1 MQAVRLEE
9 ELKQR
14 KPFKDERSKLVV
26 NTIYTGLWFNG
37 MLLDVLKKFNIND
50 QHYNILRILR
60 GRHPEPALT
69 MEIKEV
75 LVNKRGDLTRQLE
88 KLVKLG
94 LIEREINAACKTQI
108 FSYITQKGL
117 DTLDEIHKI
126 HDYSESYHTITEE
139 EAKIV
144 NNILDKLRG

>member
-1 MQAVRLEE
+1 VRLEE

-14 KPFKDERSKLVV
+14 KPFINERSKLIV

-37 MLLDVLKKFNIND
+37 MLLDTLKNFNIND

-88 KLVKLG
+88 KLVNLG
-94 LIEREINAACKTQI
+94 FIEREINSDCKTQI
-108 FSYITQKGL
+108 FSYITKKGL
-117 DTLDEIHKI
+117 QTLDEIHKI
-126 HDYSESYHTITEE
+126 HDYKDTYSTITEE
-139 EAKIV
+139 EAKLA
-144 NNILDKLRG
+144 NDILDKLRG

>member
-1 MQAVRLEE
+1 MRLEE

-14 KPFKDERSKLVV
+14 KPFRDERSKLVV

-37 MLLDVLKKFNIND
+37 MLLDTLKKFNIND

-88 KLVKLG
+88 KLVNLG
-94 LIEREINAACKTQI
+94 FIEREINSDCKTQI
-108 FSYITQKGL
+108 FSYITKKGL
-117 DTLDEIHKI
+117 KTLDEIHKI
-126 HDYSESYHTITEE
+126 HDYKDTYSTITEE
-139 EAKIV
+139 EAKLA
-144 NNILDKLRG
+144 NDILDKLRG

>member
-1 MQAVRLEE
+1 VRLEE

-14 KPFKDERSKLVV
+14 KPFINERSKLIV

-37 MLLDVLKKFNIND
+37 MLLDTLKNFNIND

-88 KLVKLG
+88 KLVNLG
-94 LIEREINAACKTQI
+94 FIEREINSDCKTQI
-108 FSYITQKGL
+108 FSYITKKGL
-117 DTLDEIHKI
+117 QTLDEIHKI
-126 HDYSESYHTITEE
+126 HDYKDTYSTITEQ
-139 EAKIV
+139 EAKLA
-144 NNILDKLRG
+144 NDILDKLRG

>member
-1 MQAVRLEE
+1 MRLEE

-14 KPFKDERSKLVV
+14 KPFRDERSKLIV

-37 MLLDVLKKFNIND
+37 MLLDTLKKFNIND

-88 KLVKLG
+88 KLVNLG
-94 LIEREINAACKTQI
+94 FVEREINSDCKTQI
-108 FSYITQKGL
+108 FSYITKKGL
-117 DTLDEIHKI
+117 QTLDEIHKI
-126 HDYSESYHTITEE
+126 HDYKDTYSTITEE
-139 EAKIV
+139 EAKLA
-144 NNILDKLRG
+144 NDILDKLRG

>member
-1 MQAVRLEE
+1 MRLEE

-14 KPFKDERSKLVV
+14 KPFRDERSKLIV

-37 MLLDVLKKFNIND
+37 MLLDTLKKFNIND

-88 KLVKLG
+88 KLVNLG
-94 LIEREINAACKTQI
+94 FIEREINSDCKTQI
-108 FSYITQKGL
+108 FSYITKKGL
-117 DTLDEIHKI
+117 QTLDEIHKI
-126 HDYSESYHTITEE
+126 HDYKDTYSTITEE
-139 EAKIV
+139 EAKLA
-144 NNILDKLRG
+144 NDILDKLRG

>member
-1 MQAVRLEE
+1 MRLEE

-14 KPFKDERSKLVV
+14 KPFRDERSKLIV

-37 MLLDVLKKFNIND
+37 MLLDTLKKFNIND
-50 QHYNILRILR
+50 QHYNILR

-88 KLVKLG
+88 KLVNLG
-94 LIEREINAACKTQI
+94 FIEREINSDCKTQI
-108 FSYITQKGL
+108 FSYITKKGL
-117 DTLDEIHKI
+117 QTLDEIHKI
-126 HDYSESYHTITEE
+126 HDYKDTYSTITEE
-139 EAKIV
+139 EAKLA
-144 NNILDKLRG
+144 NDILDKLRG

>member
-1 MQAVRLEE
+1 VRLEE

-14 KPFKDERSKLVV
+14 KPFINERSKLIV

-37 MLLDVLKKFNIND
+37 MLLDTLKKFNIND

-88 KLVKLG
+88 KLVNLG
-94 LIEREINAACKTQI
+94 FIEREINSDCKTQI
-108 FSYITQKGL
+108 FSYITK
-117 DTLDEIHKI
+117 K
-126 HDYSESYHTITEE
+126 
-139 EAKIV
+139 
-144 NNILDKLRG
+144 

>member
-1 MQAVRLEE
+1 MRLEE

-14 KPFKDERSKLVV
+14 KPFINERSKLIV

-37 MLLDVLKKFNIND
+37 MLLDTLKKFNIND

-60 GRHPEPALT
+60 GRHPVPALT

-88 KLVKLG
+88 KLVNLG
-94 LIEREINAACKTQI
+94 FIEREINSDCKTQI
-108 FSYITQKGL
+108 FSYITKKGL
-117 DTLDEIHKI
+117 QTLDEIHKI
-126 HDYSESYHTITEE
+126 HDYKDTYNTITEE
-139 EAKIV
+139 EAKLA
-144 NNILDKLRG
+144 NDILDKLRG

>member
-1 MQAVRLEE
+1 MRLEE

-14 KPFKDERSKLVV
+14 KPFINERSKLIV

-37 MLLDVLKKFNIND
+37 MLLDTLKKFNIND

-88 KLVKLG
+88 KLVNLG
-94 LIEREINAACKTQI
+94 FIEREINSDCKTQI
-108 FSYITQKGL
+108 FSYITKKGL
-117 DTLDEIHKI
+117 QTLDEIHKI
-126 HDYSESYHTITEE
+126 HDYKDTYSTITEE
-139 EAKIV
+139 EAKLA
-144 NNILDKLRG
+144 NDILDKLRG

>member
-1 MQAVRLEE
+1 VRLEE

-26 NTIYTGLWFNG
+26 NTIYTGLWFKG

-60 GRHPEPALT
+60 GRYPEPALT

-94 LIEREINAACKTQI
+94 LIEREINPDCKTQI
-108 FSYITQKGL
+108 FSFITQKGL
-117 DTLDEIHKI
+117 DTLDQIHEI
-126 HDYSESYHTITEE
+126 HDYEDTYQTISEE

-144 NNILDKLRG
+144 NEILDKLRG

>member
-1 MQAVRLEE
+1 MRLEE

-14 KPFKDERSKLVV
+14 KPFRDERSKLIV

-37 MLLDVLKKFNIND
+37 MLLDTLKKFNIND

-88 KLVKLG
+88 KLVNLG
-94 LIEREINAACKTQI
+94 FIEREINSDCKTQI
-108 FSYITQKGL
+108 FSYITKKGL
-117 DTLDEIHKI
+117 QTLDEIHKI
-126 HDYSESYHTITEE
+126 HDYKDTYSTITEE
-139 EAKIV
+139 EAKLA
-144 NNILDKLRG
+144 NDILDQLRG

>member
-1 MQAVRLEE
+1 MRLEE

-14 KPFKDERSKLVV
+14 KPFINERSKLIV

-37 MLLDVLKKFNIND
+37 MLLDTLKNFNIND

-88 KLVKLG
+88 KLVNLG
-94 LIEREINAACKTQI
+94 FIEREINSDCKTQI
-108 FSYITQKGL
+108 FSYITKKGL
-117 DTLDEIHKI
+117 QTLDEIHKI
-126 HDYSESYHTITEE
+126 HDYKDTYSTITEE
-139 EAKIV
+139 EAKLA
-144 NNILDKLRG
+144 NDILDKLRG

>member
-1 MQAVRLEE
+1 MRLEE

-14 KPFKDERSKLVV
+14 KPFINERSKLVV

-37 MLLDVLKKFNIND
+37 MLLDTLKKFNIND

-88 KLVKLG
+88 KLVNLG
-94 LIEREINAACKTQI
+94 FIEREINSDCKTQI
-108 FSYITQKGL
+108 FSYITKKGL
-117 DTLDEIHKI
+117 QTLDEIHKI
-126 HDYSESYHTITEE
+126 HDYKDTYNTITEE
-139 EAKIV
+139 EAKLA
-144 NNILDKLRG
+144 NDILDKLRG

>member
-1 MQAVRLEE
+1 MRLEE

-14 KPFKDERSKLVV
+14 KPFRDERSKLIV

-37 MLLDVLKKFNIND
+37 MLIDVLKKFKLND

-94 LIEREINAACKTQI
+94 FIEREINSDCKTQI
-108 FSYITQKGL
+108 FSYITKKGL
-117 DTLDEIHKI
+117 QTLDEIHKI
-126 HDYSESYHTITEE
+126 HDYKDTYSTITEE
-139 EAKIV
+139 EAKLA
-144 NNILDKLRG
+144 NDILDKLRG

>member
-1 MQAVRLEE
+1 VRLEE

-14 KPFKDERSKLVV
+14 KPFRDERSKLIV

-37 MLLDVLKKFNIND
+37 MLLDTLKKFNIND

-88 KLVKLG
+88 KLVNLG
-94 LIEREINAACKTQI
+94 FIEREINSDCKTQI
-108 FSYITQKGL
+108 FSYITKKGL
-117 DTLDEIHKI
+117 QTLDEIHKI
-126 HDYSESYHTITEE
+126 HDYKDTYSTITEE
-139 EAKIV
+139 EAKLA
-144 NNILDKLRG
+144 NDILDKLRG

>member
-1 MQAVRLEE
+1 VRLEE

-14 KPFKDERSKLVV
+14 KPFINERSKLIV

-37 MLLDVLKKFNIND
+37 MLLDTLKKFNIND

-88 KLVKLG
+88 KLVNLG
-94 LIEREINAACKTQI
+94 FIEREINSDCKTQI
-108 FSYITQKGL
+108 FSYITKKGL
-117 DTLDEIHKI
+117 QTLDEIHKI
-126 HDYSESYHTITEE
+126 HDYKDTYSTITEE
-139 EAKIV
+139 EAKLA
-144 NNILDKLRG
+144 NDILDKLRG

>member
-1 MQAVRLEE
+1 MRLEE

-14 KPFKDERSKLVV
+14 KPFINERSKLIV

-37 MLLDVLKKFNIND
+37 MLLDTLKNFNIND

-88 KLVKLG
+88 KLVNLG
-94 LIEREINAACKTQI
+94 FIEREINSDCKTQI
-108 FSYITQKGL
+108 FSYITKKGL
-117 DTLDEIHKI
+117 QTLDEIHKI
-126 HDYSESYHTITEE
+126 HDYKDTYSTITEQ
-139 EAKIV
+139 EAKLA
-144 NNILDKLRG
+144 NDILDKLRG

>member
-1 MQAVRLEE
+1 MRLEE

-14 KPFKDERSKLVV
+14 KPFKDQRSKLVV

-37 MLLDVLKKFNIND
+37 MLIDVLKKFNIND

-60 GRHPEPALT
+60 GRYPEPALT

-94 LIEREINAACKTQI
+94 LIDREINEACKTQI

-117 DTLDEIHKI
+117 DTLNEIHKI
-126 HDYSESYHTITEE
+126 HDYTDKYKHITEE

-144 NNILDKLRG
+144 NDILDKLRG